1 MSFSGDQVKKCI
13 TELRHVI
20 SVYFY
25 CYKSHLS
32 IIHTYVE
39 VYNCVNWSLIHKCV
53 QVYINMLRLTI
64 DSTGVFYSL
73 ERVDL
78 VRSDL
83 ASLRDLHAVDGG
95 RVAEAVLQS
104 HPTLYNALNKFGF

>member
-1 MSFSGDQVKKCI
+1 
-13 TELRHVI
+13 
-20 SVYFY
+20 
-25 CYKSHLS
+25 
-32 IIHTYVE
+32 
-39 VYNCVNWSLIHKCV
+39 
-53 QVYINMLRLTI
+53 MLRLTI

-95 RVAEAVLQS
+95 RVAEAVLQL
-104 HPTLYNALNKFGF
+104 HPTLYNALNGTSLDFKIRCYELKKA

>member
-1 MSFSGDQVKKCI
+1 
-13 TELRHVI
+13 
-20 SVYFY
+20 
-25 CYKSHLS
+25 
-32 IIHTYVE
+32 
-39 VYNCVNWSLIHKCV
+39 
-53 QVYINMLRLTI
+53 MLRLTI

-95 RVAEAVLQS
+95 RVAEAVLQL
-104 HPTLYNALNKFGF
+104 HPILYNARTEQVWILKLGVLS